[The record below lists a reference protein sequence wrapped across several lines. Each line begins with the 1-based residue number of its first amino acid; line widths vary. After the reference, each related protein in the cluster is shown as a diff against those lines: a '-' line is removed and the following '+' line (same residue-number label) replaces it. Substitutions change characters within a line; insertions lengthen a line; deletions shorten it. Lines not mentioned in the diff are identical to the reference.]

1 MSTGPLHGLR
11 VFDLTRILAGPPCT
25 QILGDLGAD
34 VIKIERPG
42 AGDDTRKFAPPF
54 LKDDQGRDT
63 TESAYFAS
71 ANRNKRSITLDLT
84 QAKGQAV
91 ARKLIA
97 KSDIFTEN
105 FKTGGLAK
113 YGLGYDDLKDKF
125 PGLVYC
131 SITGFGHTGPYAK
144 RPGYDVLIQ
153 GMGGFMSVTG
163 DPDGDPQKAG
173 IPISDLMAGMYA
185 AVSINAALR
194 HREITG
200 QGQFLDIG
208 MLDTTTAMLS
218 IMGANY
224 LSTGEVPERLGNS
237 HPNIVPYQSFQTA
250 DGDIVMAVGNDGQ
263 FERFCEFA
271 ECMEMTTDPR
281 FSTNGERV
289 KNREIIVPLIRDII
303 MKKPSKHWL
312 KGLEA
317 RSVSCG
323 PINRLD
329 EVFADEQVK
338 SREMQLKMDHP
349 ATGDRPIDLIASPI
363 RMSETPTSYR
373 HSPPILGQH
382 TDEVLREIGEFTDDE
397 IAGFRAEGVI

>member
-11 VFDLTRILAGPPCT
+11 IFDLTRILAGPTCT

-34 VIKIERPG
+34 IIKIERPG

-63 TESAYFAS
+63 DESAYFAS

-84 QAKGQAV
+84 QAKGQQV
-91 ARKLIA
+91 AHRLIG
-97 KSDIFTEN
+97 KSDVLVEN

-113 YGLGYDDLKDKF
+113 YGLGYDQLKDTY

-185 AVSINAALR
+185 AVAINAALR
-194 HREITG
+194 HRELTG

-224 LSTGEVPERLGNS
+224 LATGEVPPRLGNA
-237 HPNIVPYQSFQTA
+237 HPNIVPYQSFPTA
-250 DGDIVMAVGNDGQ
+250 DGDIVLAVGNDAQ
-263 FERFCEFA
+263 FARFCDLAGCTELTEDERFA
-271 ECMEMTTDPR
+271 
-281 FSTNGERV
+281 TNGSRV
-289 KNREIIVPLIRDII
+289 QNRQIIVPILRDII
-303 MKKPSKHWL
+303 KQKSSKFWL
-312 KGLEA
+312 EGLQE

-329 EVFADEQVK
+329 QVFADEQVQA
-338 SREMQLKMDHP
+338 REMQLKMPHP
-349 ATGDRPIDLIASPI
+349 VAGDKPIDLIASPI

-373 HSPPILGQH
+373 YPPPLLGQH
-382 TDEVLREIGEFTDDE
+382 TDQVLREVGEFTDAE
-397 IAGFRAEGVI
+397 ISDLRQQGII

>member
-1 MSTGPLHGLR
+1 MSNGPLQGLR
-11 VFDLTRILAGPPCT
+11 VFDLTRILAGPSCT

-34 VIKIERPG
+34 IIKIERPG

-54 LKDDQGRDT
+54 LQDDQGRET
-63 TESAYFAS
+63 GESAYFAS
-71 ANRNKRSITLDLT
+71 TNRNKRSITLDLT

-113 YGLGYDDLKDKF
+113 YGLGYEQLKDEF
-125 PGLVYC
+125 PSLVYC
-131 SITGFGHTGPYAK
+131 SITGFGHTGPYAE

-153 GMGGFMSVTG
+153 AMGGFMSVTG

-185 AVSINAALR
+185 AVAINAALR
-194 HREITG
+194 HREVTG

-224 LSTGEVPERLGNS
+224 LSTGKVPPRLGNS
-237 HPNIVPYQSFQTA
+237 HPNIVPYQSFPTA
-250 DGDIVMAVGNDGQ
+250 DGDIVLAVGNDEQ
-263 FERFCEFA
+263 FVRFCEFA
-271 ECMEMTTDPR
+271 ECMELTTDER
-281 FSTNGERV
+281 YATNGARV
-289 KNREIIVPLIRDII
+289 RNRADIVPIIRDILK
-303 MKKPSKHWL
+303 KKPSSHWL
-312 KGLEA
+312 EGLEK

-329 EVFADEQVK
+329 EVFANEQVQA
-338 SREMQLKMDHP
+338 RGMQIQMPHP
-349 ATGDRPIDLIASPI
+349 ATGERPIDLISSPI
-363 RMSETPTSYR
+363 RMSETPATYR
-373 HSPPILGQH
+373 LSPPLLGQH
-382 TDEVLREIGEFTDDE
+382 TDEVLREIGEFSDAE
-397 IAGFRAEGVI
+397 IADLRADGVI

>member
-1 MSTGPLHGLR
+1 MNSGPLSGLR
-11 VFDLTRILAGPPCT
+11 VFDLTRILAGPTCT

-54 LKDDQGRDT
+54 LKDDQGRNT
-63 TESAYFAS
+63 EESAYFAS

-84 QAKGQAV
+84 QEKGQEV
-91 ARKLIA
+91 ARRLIS
-97 KSDIFTEN
+97 KSDILTEN
-105 FKTGGLAK
+105 FKTGGLNK
-113 YGLGYDDLKDKF
+113 YNLGYEQLKDQF

-185 AVSINAALR
+185 AVAINAALR

-224 LSTGEVPERLGNS
+224 LSTGEVPPRLGNA
-237 HPNIVPYQSFQTA
+237 HPNIVPYQSFPTA
-250 DGDIVMAVGNDGQ
+250 DGDIVMAVGNDAQ
-263 FERFCEFA
+263 FERFCELA
-271 ECMEMTTDPR
+271 DCMEMTTDER
-281 FSTNGERV
+281 FSTNGARV
-289 KNREIIVPLIRDII
+289 KNREIIIPLLREII
-303 MKKPSKHWL
+303 AKKPSQFWL
-312 KGLEA
+312 EGLQA

-323 PINRLD
+323 PINKLD
-329 EVFADEQVK
+329 EVFADPQVQA
-338 SREMQLKMDHP
+338 REMQLKMPHP
-349 ATGDRPIDLIASPI
+349 VTGDKPVDLIASPI

-373 HSPPILGQH
+373 HSPPLLGQH
-382 TDEVLREIGEFTDDE
+382 TDEVLREIGEFSDSE
-397 IAGFRAEGVI
+397 IDALRSDGII